1 MNRHLCLSRHY
12 PSISVHR
19 VLTTDH
25 KITDSA
31 DKLDRV
37 RKASSERDP
46 LLIYLESVIHREGN
60 VALDLSNNL
69 SNSFEYAKKLFS
81 DFGRLVILIILDLIP
96 LVNWIVVGYAAR
108 VLRESPGAEAPP
120 KLEKYGELFVDGAKI
135 FVASII
141 YMLIPL
147 ILIGAGVGSFITA
160 AVLEGGPDF
169 MLRQFAPSQALL
181 FGGTGL
187 VLVLVGVVVAFV
199 MLIVLAGGIAHMLKT
214 GHFSKAFAFG
224 EILGKIGKIGWGK
237 YLAWIVLVAII
248 AAIVGG
254 ITGAIPY
261 VGWIISA
268 IIGPALIV
276 FIFRSLGLLYSE

>member
-1 MNRHLCLSRHY
+1 
-12 PSISVHR
+12 
-19 VLTTDH
+19 
-25 KITDSA
+25 
-31 DKLDRV
+31 
-37 RKASSERDP
+37 
-46 LLIYLESVIHREGN
+46 
-60 VALDLSNNL
+60 LDLSDNL

-81 DFGRLVILIILDLIP
+81 DFGRLVILIVLDLIP
-96 LVNWIVVGYAAR
+96 IVNWVVVGYAAR
-108 VLRESPGAEAPP
+108 VLRESPGTDAPP
-120 KLEKYGELFVDGAKI
+120 KLEKYSELFVDGAKI
-135 FVASII
+135 LLASLI

-147 ILIGAGVGSFITA
+147 ILIGAGVGSFVA
-160 AVLEGGPDF
+160 AMIMEGGPDF
-169 MLRQFAPSQALL
+169 MLRQFAPSQML
-181 FGGTGL
+181 FFGSTGL
-187 VLVLVGVVVAFV
+187 VLVLIGVLVAFV

-237 YLAWIVLVAII
+237 YLAWIVLVAVI

-276 FIFRSLGLLYSE
+276 FFFRSLGLLYSE